1 MYACDYLEK
10 VFLNVLRGNTFTA
23 PSKCYLGLY
32 INDPGESGTAGSE
45 VNYSGYTRMEITFSE
60 PAASNGGIGIQS
72 LTDIKF
78 PVPET
83 AAGTATYIGIL
94 DSLSGGNML
103 ARNELTEPLVIGANQ
118 PPVLLAGDI
127 MLYLAGNL
135 STAYKSKMLNLFRG
149 QPISGIA
156 PHMSLWNGNPENAGA
171 ELSGDNY
178 ARVPV
183 TFTAPAEQES
193 GQLLISNAV
202 AVTFNRPSTVW
213 GTCDWTAIYS
223 AASGGQ
229 PVYIQQLT
237 EPITVK
243 RGYMPTYEIG
253 KLQMGI
259 N

>member
-10 VFLNVLRGNTFTA
+10 GFLNVLRGNTFTA

-32 INDPGESGTAGSE
+32 INDPGESGTAGTE
-45 VNYSGYTRMEITFSE
+45 VSYSGYTRMEITFSE
-60 PAASNGGIGIQS
+60 PAASNGGIGIQN

-118 PPVLLAGDI
+118 PPVLMAGDV

-135 STAYKSKMLNLFRG
+135 STAYKSKLLNLFRG
-149 QPISGIA
+149 QPISGVT

-178 ARVPV
+178 ARVPI
-183 TFTAPAEQES
+183 TLAAPAEQES
-193 GQLLISNAV
+193 GQLLITNAAV
-202 AVTFNRPSTVW
+202 VTFNRPSTAW
-213 GTCDWTAIYS
+213 GTCDWTAVYS
-223 AASGGQ
+223 AASSGQ

-237 EPITVK
+237 EPMTVK
-243 RGYMPTYEIG
+243 RGYMPTYDIG
-253 KLQMGI
+253 KLQLGI